1 MRGRWRWVALPFCA
15 LALTMGVRAAFGVYV
30 LPWEAE
36 FASTRA
42 EIASVSSLSLL
53 VYGLGNVVAGAAA
66 ERLGVGAVTA
76 ASLLLVALGLLGSAA
91 SARLGWLYL
100 FYGLVASAGFA
111 GASHVTASVAVRQRF
126 PEGRRSFAL
135 SVVVAG
141 MCAGQMVVVPAQVL
155 AVARW
160 GWRPVLAALAGVAVG
175 LAVAAVGA
183 SKSWGA
189 VTSPR
194 TALDPARR
202 TPGAGVL
209 LRDFWF
215 WLFLAPYLVCGFTD
229 SGLVDNHLV
238 PYVRSL
244 GASEPTVAGALSVL
258 AASNL
263 AGTVAAGYLADR
275 WGRARVLGGLY
286 ALRAASLLLLG
297 AGGVG
302 TLWVFAPLFGAT
314 HFATIAPTNTLA
326 LSLFHASA
334 PGLAVGL
341 ASFTHQ
347 VGAAA
352 GALAGGLAFDR
363 LGSYKPAFLS
373 SVALLAASAAV
384 MGWIHRA
391 AGSGLRWSPPR
402 NEGS

>member
-1 MRGRWRWVALPFCA
+1 MIDRWRWVALPFCA
-15 LALTMGVRAAFGVYV
+15 LALTMGVRGAFGVYV

-42 EIASVSSLSLL
+42 EIASVSSLSFL
-53 VYGLGNVVAGAAA
+53 VYGLGNVVAGMAA

-76 ASLLLVALGLLGSAA
+76 ASLSLVALGLLGSAA

-126 PEGRRSFAL
+126 PEERRSFAL

-155 AVARW
+155 AVGRW

-175 LAVAAVGA
+175 LAVAAA
-183 SKSWGA
+183 TSWKSWGGDP
-189 VTSPR
+189 SPR
-194 TALDPARR
+194 TVSGPAQSAR
-202 TPGAGVL
+202 GAGAL

-215 WLFLAPYLVCGFTD
+215 WVFLAPYLVCGFTD

-238 PYVRSL
+238 PYARSL
-244 GASEPTVAGALSVL
+244 GASEATVAGALSVL
-258 AASNL
+258 AVSNL

-286 ALRAASLLLLG
+286 ALRAASLLLLVT
-297 AGGVG
+297 GGVG
-302 TLWVFAPLFGAT
+302 RLWAFAPLFGAT

-352 GALAGGLAFDR
+352 GALVGGLAFDR
-363 LGSYKPAFLS
+363 LGSYEPAFLS
-373 SVALLAASAAV
+373 AVALLVASAAA
-384 MGWIHRA
+384 MEWIHRA
-391 AGSGLRWSPPR
+391 RWSGLRWSTH
-402 NEGS
+402 GT

>member
-1 MRGRWRWVALPFCA
+1 MIDRWRWLALPFCA
-15 LALTMGVRAAFGVYV
+15 LALTMGIRGAFGVYV

-42 EIASVSSLSLL
+42 EIASVSSLSFL
-53 VYGLGNVVAGAAA
+53 VYGLGNVVAGVAA

-76 ASLLLVALGLLGSAA
+76 ASLSLVALGLLGSAA
-91 SARLGWLYL
+91 SAGLGWLYL

-155 AVARW
+155 AVGRW

-175 LAVAAVGA
+175 LAVAAGA
-183 SKSWGA
+183 SWKSWGGSP
-189 VTSPR
+189 SPR
-194 TALDPARR
+194 TASGPESAR
-202 TPGAGVL
+202 GAGAL

-215 WLFLAPYLVCGFTD
+215 WVFLAPYLVCGFTD

-238 PYVRSL
+238 PYARSL
-244 GASEPTVAGALSVL
+244 GASEATVAGALSVL
-258 AASNL
+258 AVSNL

-286 ALRAASLLLLG
+286 ALRAASLLLLVTG
-297 AGGVG
+297 SVG
-302 TLWVFAPLFGAT
+302 RLWAFAPLFGAT

-326 LSLFHASA
+326 LTLFHASA

-341 ASFTHQ
+341 ASLAHQ

-352 GALAGGLAFDR
+352 GALVGGLAFDR
-363 LGSYKPAFLS
+363 LGSYEPAFLS
-373 SVALLAASAAV
+373 AVALLVASAAA
-384 MGWIHRA
+384 MEWIHRA
-391 AGSGLRWSPPR
+391 RRSGLRWSTH
-402 NEGS
+402 GT